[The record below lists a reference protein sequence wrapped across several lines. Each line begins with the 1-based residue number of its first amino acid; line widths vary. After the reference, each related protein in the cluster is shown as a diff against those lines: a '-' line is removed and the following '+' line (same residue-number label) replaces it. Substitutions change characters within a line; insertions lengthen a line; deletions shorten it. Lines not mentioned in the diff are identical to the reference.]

1 MDKYIEISE
10 EEAKELYCK
19 GDKVY
24 ITNRMKTMWKM
35 PATYEFN
42 SLVPAEQLF
51 YRLLSSGGNET
62 KFYKLVKVR

>member
-10 EEAKELYCK
+10 EEAKELYCN

-24 ITNRMKTMWKM
+24 ITNRMKTMWKL
-35 PATYEFN
+35 PPTYEFN

-51 YRLLSSGGNET
+51 YRLLSSGGDET
-62 KFYKLVKVR
+62 KFYKMVRVR